1 MSTDNRNTTATAAAS
16 APPPG
21 APDTAS
27 RHTAAS
33 RSRAYLSAR
42 LATREGSIGVF
53 RSHGPQF
60 QASGFDPKSR

>member
-1 MSTDNRNTTATAAAS
+1 MNTDNRTTPASAATAP
-16 APPPG
+16 APA

-27 RHTAAS
+27 RQAAAS

-53 RSHGPQF
+53 RSPGPQF
-60 QASGFDPKSR
+60 QPSGFGPKSR